1 MTCLGGWAILSLGLL
16 PIESP
21 QQIIAGLFLA
31 GLALGVGAVAAT
43 FVVAFYL
50 CIFGLPVAVL
60 LGNRIR
66 HPLALAISLLDACAG
81 AIFATTGSKLGLF
94 GGDQFAPEAFVVVL
108 CFALPAGYLYRRNI
122 IALREQ
128 AEFA

>member
-1 MTCLGGWAILSLGLL
+1 MSLGPL
-16 PIESP
+16 PFDSP
-21 QQIIAGLFLA
+21 EAIIGGLFFG
-31 GLALGVGAVAAT
+31 GLALGISAVAAT

-50 CIFGLPVAVL
+50 CVFGLPIAVL

-66 HPLALAISLLDACAG
+66 HPLALAISLLDASAG
-81 AIFATTGSKLGLF
+81 AIFATTGSTLGLF
-94 GGDQFAPEAFVVVL
+94 NDGEFSPEAFALVL